1 MPPGQTIVIS
11 GPSGVGKG
19 TLIQK
24 LQDTHRGLFTL
35 TVSHT
40 TRSPRPGEV
49 DGVNYYFVSRAQ
61 FSALIAQNGFIE
73 HTTFSG
79 AMYGT
84 SKRAIVDQAAKGV
97 IQGTVVLLD
106 IDQEGIKQLKQS
118 PDIPAALYVFVKPPS
133 LDELEIRLR
142 SRGTEK
148 EKDIQRRMTQAKAE
162 LDYADTTPGLH
173 HDLVIVNDNIEKAYK
188 ELEEFIFR

>member
-84 SKRAIVDQAAKGV
+84 SKRAIIDQAAKGL
-97 IQGTVVLLD
+97 IQGTVVLLE

-118 PDIPAALYVFVKPPS
+118 PYIPAALQGRV
-133 LDELEIRLR
+133 
-142 SRGTEK
+142 
-148 EKDIQRRMTQAKAE
+148 
-162 LDYADTTPGLH
+162 DYADTTPGL